1 MDDDQ
6 PGDPQIRPQDDVV
19 AFHEAGHA
27 VIARLVGRKFRKV
40 TIDDSVGDDGARGFG
55 CIDYDEEPAPP
66 DGPSHFGWL
75 VNVGYLM
82 ATLAGPVAE
91 AIHTRKPVDLAK
103 TYDYHAAIGIVRAY
117 SGLYGLP
124 DDTQL
129 VPDLIR
135 ASEEHVRA
143 WLEQC
148 WQQVE
153 RVARALLERRTL
165 MWGDVG
171 RAMTGHL

>member
-6 PGDPQIRPQDDVV
+6 PGNPQIRPPDDVV

-27 VIARLVGRKFRKV
+27 VIARLVWRKFRKV

-66 DGPSHFGWL
+66 DAPPPPGWL
-75 VNVGYLM
+75 VNVGHLM

-91 AIHTRKPVDLAK
+91 EIHTHKQVDLAK
-103 TYDYHAAIGIVRAY
+103 TYDYYAAVGIVREY

-135 ASEEHVRA
+135 VSGRYVRA
-143 WLEQC
+143 WLEQY

-153 RVARALLERRTL
+153 RVASALLERRTL
-165 MWGDVG
+165 TWGDVG